1 MRTLCVLFSA
11 ALCASAGA
19 QEAKPRTV
27 SLILPYAAGGG
38 VDLMGRAF
46 AKEASRIS
54 GQSWVVVNRDG
65 AAGVIGFTALS
76 KAATDGATLVFA
88 PASALTNAPFLT
100 KAMPYKNEQIEPV
113 CQVFENV
120 FAIAVKPDSPIKSL
134 QDLIAQAKSSP
145 GKLSYGHAGAGSVP
159 HLAIASIEKA
169 LGIKFNA
176 IAFRGDGAMLPQL
189 IGGHIDFGAPGIS
202 SIGGKGLRVL
212 ATLAEQRHPA
222 LPDTPALTEL
232 GYPAVTPGLNGLYAP
247 SGTSKENLEQLQAIC
262 KQTLESDDFKKSA
275 TTLQQT
281 PSYLPAAQFK
291 ARIEKTYRHNAELIP
306 DLNLEKN

>member
-120 FAIAVKPDSPIKSL
+120 FAIAVKPDSPIKSM
-134 QDLIAQAKSSP
+134 QDLIAQAKASP

-159 HLAIASIEKA
+159 HLAIASVEKA

-176 IAFRGDGAMLPQL
+176 VAFRGDGAMLPQL

-247 SGTSKENLEQLQAIC
+247 SGTSKENLEQLQALC

-291 ARIEKTYRHNAELIP
+291 ARIDKTYRSNAELIP
-306 DLNLEKN
+306 ELNLEKN